1 MIEKAHAKINL
12 GLNVLDKRS
21 DGYHNLE
28 TIMLPLELHDT
39 LDISLLPFTSS
50 DDFVTCD
57 EYSLKITKYNLCH
70 KAIDVMRKRY
80 QFDRKLSIEIH
91 KNIFVQSGLGGGSA
105 DAAAT
110 IRGIIKL
117 FKLNVN
123 AEELKE
129 IAIEIGSDV
138 PFSIFDK
145 PAIVTSKGENVE
157 FFEHSRDDYV
167 LIIKPKAGL
176 STEEVFRESDKFTLE
191 HCNLEKVLNDFVTD
205 EEVLSNE
212 CINALEIPAFSL
224 LPELKI
230 LKENLDKEGFDFVSM
245 TGAGSAIFC
254 LTKEKRL
261 AKHIEEKYFKLGYEV
276 ELTTFLY

>member
-110 IRGIIKL
+110 IRGII
-117 FKLNVN
+117 N
-123 AEELKE
+123 
-129 IAIEIGSDV
+129 
-138 PFSIFDK
+138 
-145 PAIVTSKGENVE
+145 
-157 FFEHSRDDYV
+157 Y
-167 LIIKPKAGL
+167 
-176 STEEVFRESDKFTLE
+176 
-191 HCNLEKVLNDFVTD
+191 
-205 EEVLSNE
+205 
-212 CINALEIPAFSL
+212 
-224 LPELKI
+224 
-230 LKENLDKEGFDFVSM
+230 M
-245 TGAGSAIFC
+245 
-254 LTKEKRL
+254 LTKKN
-261 AKHIEEKYFKLGYEV
+261 
-276 ELTTFLY
+276 